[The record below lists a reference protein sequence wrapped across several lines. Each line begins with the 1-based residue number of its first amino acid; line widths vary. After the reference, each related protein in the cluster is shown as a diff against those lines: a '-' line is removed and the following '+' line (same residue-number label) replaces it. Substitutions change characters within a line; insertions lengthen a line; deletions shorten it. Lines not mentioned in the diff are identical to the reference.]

1 LYLTKNS
8 VAVQC
13 QPTEGL
19 LLKQQNGE
27 QGEAYFSLKLCC
39 SCCSAAEK
47 NSSISSE
54 LGMNRQFRVS
64 SVLRREVVELLL
76 VLLLVVD
83 PGVLIISGF
92 LIRLHGV
99 VSLVLLQPKRKH
111 A

>member
-1 LYLTKNS
+1 
-8 VAVQC
+8 
-13 QPTEGL
+13 
-19 LLKQQNGE
+19 
-27 QGEAYFSLKLCC
+27 
-39 SCCSAAEK
+39 
-47 NSSISSE
+47 
-54 LGMNRQFRVS
+54 MNRQLGVS